1 MTLPVPAPGAQ
12 PAWHLYAV
20 RSGHAVAI
28 AQRDIGDRAYY
39 RTPVHRQPAMATYG
53 AQAELPATDE
63 LAATHLA
70 IPMSPVLDR
79 ARADEVVAAVSCRA
93 GIVVRLAI
101 PGRIPAEDGYA
112 LFAAA

>member
-1 MTLPVPAPGAQ
+1 VPAPGAQ

-28 AQRDIGDRAYY
+28 AQQLAQRDIGARAYY

-79 ARADEVVAAVSCRA
+79 ARADEVVAAV
-93 GIVVRLAI
+93 
-101 PGRIPAEDGYA
+101 
-112 LFAAA
+112 AAALA